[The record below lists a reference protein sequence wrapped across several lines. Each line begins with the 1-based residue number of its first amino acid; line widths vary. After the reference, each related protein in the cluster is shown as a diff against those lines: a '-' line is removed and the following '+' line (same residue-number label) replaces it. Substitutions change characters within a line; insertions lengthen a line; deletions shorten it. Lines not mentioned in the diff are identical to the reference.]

1 MAVYVFYYRLQ
12 IYEIL
17 RQGAEKIVLGGMITV
32 PKETQQMSTNKL
44 QIRMILKLLFA
55 ESRKSSHICIRKV
68 LLGSEGPGSTKAV
81 YVAQAGLFYFFIG
94 VPELRRRKY
103 SSGKCDSVLK
113 NL

>member
-1 MAVYVFYYRLQ
+1 MLHKSRQDSENVR
-12 IYEIL
+12 IL
-17 RQGAEKIVLGGMITV
+17 HQK
-32 PKETQQMSTNKL
+32 
-44 QIRMILKLLFA
+44 
-55 ESRKSSHICIRKV
+55 KV

>member
-1 MAVYVFYYRLQ
+1 MQ
-12 IYEIL
+12 I
-17 RQGAEKIVLGGMITV
+17 RV
-32 PKETQQMSTNKL
+32 MSRRSSVSKGDWRNTINKL
-44 QIRMILKLLFA
+44 QSRMIFA
-55 ESRKSSHICIRKV
+55 IICRIRKKFAYLHQKKV